1 MRRLVLGALI
11 FILILGLVAVSAS
24 ARKKLVRQNTIPVG
38 SFWNKLKLRSDHQ
51 ALLLL
56 LGGMQHASKIEYQLT
71 YSTNGVAQG
80 INGSHEPALG
90 NTQKELVFGTC
101 SNNDCIAATNITDMI
116 FELRVA
122 LENGQTLVKR
132 YQISP

>member
-1 MRRLVLGALI
+1 MRRLVSSALI
-11 FILILGLVAVSAS
+11 FALLLSLVAVSAV
-24 ARKKLVRQNTIPVG
+24 ARKKLNRQSTVPVG
-38 SFWNKLKLRSDHQ
+38 SFWNKLRLRGDHQ
-51 ALLLL
+51 ALLLS
-56 LGGMQHASKIEYQLT
+56 LGGMQHAAKVEYQLT
-71 YSTNGVAQG
+71 FASNGVDQG
-80 INGSHEPALG
+80 INGSHEPSLG

-101 SNNDCIAATNITDMI
+101 SKADCIAATNITNMV

>member
-1 MRRLVLGALI
+1 MRRLVSSALI
-11 FILILGLVAVSAS
+11 FALLLSLVAVSAV
-24 ARKKLVRQNTIPVG
+24 ARKKLNRQSTVPVG
-38 SFWNKLKLRSDHQ
+38 SFWNKLRLRGDHQ
-51 ALLLL
+51 ALLLS
-56 LGGMQHASKIEYQLT
+56 LGGMQHAAKVEYQLT

-80 INGSHEPALG
+80 INGSHEPSLG
-90 NTQKELVFGTC
+90 NTPKELVFGTC
-101 SNNDCIAATNITDMI
+101 SNNDCIAATNLTGMI